1 MRSEKGCC
9 RLPGPS
15 ELVPPIFIEVRP
27 TLRCCGNQAKRWR
40 EYFAKCQKFAEFDRI
55 DEGLW
60 AHFGDARRHLA
71 VKRLPSKDD
80 VANELSDL
88 ARVIDVGWKDAY
100 SPPTRRLDVS
110 ALRQLSNGLR
120 DEQLLPTKWGYRE
133 HAIVDAPA
141 NDGTDPDGEP

>member
-1 MRSEKGCC
+1 VVIK
-9 RLPGPS
+9 PS
-15 ELVPPIFIEVRP
+15 GGGSISRNVR
-27 TLRCCGNQAKRWR
+27 
-40 EYFAKCQKFAEFDRI
+40 KFVEFDRI
-55 DEGLW
+55 DERLW

-71 VKRLPSKDD
+71 MKRLPSKDD

-120 DEQLLPTKWGYRE
+120 DKQLLPTKWGYRE

-141 NDGTDPDGEP
+141 SDGTDPDGEP